1 MVMKCKKNY
10 YDILGVTPD
19 SDNSEVKTSY
29 RHLARKLH
37 PDVNK
42 DPDSVQKFK
51 DVLEAYETLS
61 DENKR
66 KQYDMLNGFY
76 KRPKPNF
83 SKINNDNLNKDYK
96 TNFKNNKAEE
106 CDTFEFSKSKQKTEK
121 SKEPQPQED
130 VYRKKNT
137 SHEAY
142 SNTFFRKHVNSIL
155 DEISKNHKE
164 RSQNRLPKDG
174 DDIYTVI
181 SITFSESVSGTERLL
196 NIMHKELCPHCNGRK
211 FINGQKCVKCGGS
224 GVFEQRRKITVK
236 VPAGIK
242 DNSKLR
248 LQGEGNP
255 GFFGGK
261 NGNLYINVLIEP
273 DKNMKLDGNNILYNL
288 PISPFEAVLGGEI
301 EVPSFDGKIKFVLPA
316 MTNSGQQFRIA
327 RKGLKTN
334 GNVGDMIITVE
345 IQLPSTLTDE
355 EIGMYTK
362 LKKMSKSSV
371 RELD

>member
-1 MVMKCKKNY
+1 M
-10 YDILGVTPD
+10 
-19 SDNSEVKTSY
+19 
-29 RHLARKLH
+29 
-37 PDVNK
+37 
-42 DPDSVQKFK
+42 
-51 DVLEAYETLS
+51 
-61 DENKR
+61 
-66 KQYDMLNGFY
+66 
-76 KRPKPNF
+76 
-83 SKINNDNLNKDYK
+83 
-96 TNFKNNKAEE
+96 
-106 CDTFEFSKSKQKTEK
+106 
-121 SKEPQPQED
+121 
-130 VYRKKNT
+130 
-137 SHEAY
+137 
-142 SNTFFRKHVNSIL
+142 
-155 DEISKNHKE
+155 
-164 RSQNRLPKDG
+164 
-174 DDIYTVI
+174 
-181 SITFSESVSGTERLL
+181 
-196 NIMHKELCPHCNGRK
+196 
-211 FINGQKCVKCGGS
+211 
-224 GVFEQRRKITVK
+224 K

-345 IQLPSTLTDE
+345 IQLPSTLTDD
-355 EIGMYTK
+355 EISMYTK
-362 LKKMSKSSV
+362 LKKMSKSCV

>member
-1 MVMKCKKNY
+1 MKCKKNY

-121 SKEPQPQED
+121 
-130 VYRKKNT
+130 
-137 SHEAY
+137 
-142 SNTFFRKHVNSIL
+142 
-155 DEISKNHKE
+155 
-164 RSQNRLPKDG
+164 
-174 DDIYTVI
+174 
-181 SITFSESVSGTERLL
+181 
-196 NIMHKELCPHCNGRK
+196 
-211 FINGQKCVKCGGS
+211 
-224 GVFEQRRKITVK
+224 
-236 VPAGIK
+236 
-242 DNSKLR
+242 
-248 LQGEGNP
+248 
-255 GFFGGK
+255 
-261 NGNLYINVLIEP
+261 
-273 DKNMKLDGNNILYNL
+273 
-288 PISPFEAVLGGEI
+288 
-301 EVPSFDGKIKFVLPA
+301 
-316 MTNSGQQFRIA
+316 
-327 RKGLKTN
+327 
-334 GNVGDMIITVE
+334 
-345 IQLPSTLTDE
+345 
-355 EIGMYTK
+355 
-362 LKKMSKSSV
+362 
-371 RELD
+371 